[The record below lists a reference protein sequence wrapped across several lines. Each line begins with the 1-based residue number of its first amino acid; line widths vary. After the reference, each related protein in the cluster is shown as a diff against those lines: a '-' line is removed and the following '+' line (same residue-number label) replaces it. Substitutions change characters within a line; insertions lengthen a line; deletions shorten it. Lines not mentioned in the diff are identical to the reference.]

1 MAKLMPGRVR
11 NEGIELF
18 EKDLITIHQVSETQL
33 DTTVDQHHLIYALND
48 SEITCDCDYFAQK
61 GYCPHLAAVEYY
73 LKNDKEGQR
82 LLAEL
87 EEEQESSQ
95 GQERGHSFG
104 GLFLE
109 GLSLNEDDT
118 VRYSLMVEG
127 EESTFGSEIWE
138 MDFDLLKSNNNLRE
152 MMMNS
157 LKRDIS
163 KNEKRVVLEDISV
176 EISDYNLGTMGKTRM
191 KKRVQLTLKMLIKE
205 TNRPLFFQNSFF
217 VGPISY

>member
-87 EEEQESSQ
+87 EEEQVEDLFRVIK
-95 GQERGHSFG
+95 QEF
-104 GLFLE
+104 
-109 GLSLNEDDT
+109 NEEEEENDAAQTPTVSDDA
-118 VRYSLMVEG
+118 
-127 EESTFGSEIWE
+127 
-138 MDFDLLKSNNNLRE
+138 
-152 MMMNS
+152 
-157 LKRDIS
+157 
-163 KNEKRVVLEDISV
+163 
-176 EISDYNLGTMGKTRM
+176 
-191 KKRVQLTLKMLIKE
+191 Q
-205 TNRPLFFQNSFF
+205 
-217 VGPISY
+217 

>member
-87 EEEQESSQ
+87 EE
-95 GQERGHSFG
+95 
-104 GLFLE
+104 
-109 GLSLNEDDT
+109 
-118 VRYSLMVEG
+118 
-127 EESTFGSEIWE
+127 
-138 MDFDLLKSNNNLRE
+138 
-152 MMMNS
+152 
-157 LKRDIS
+157 
-163 KNEKRVVLEDISV
+163 
-176 EISDYNLGTMGKTRM
+176 
-191 KKRVQLTLKMLIKE
+191 
-205 TNRPLFFQNSFF
+205 
-217 VGPISY
+217 

>member
-1 MAKLMPGRVR
+1 MKGLYYKLPLDFQGLMKRKDIDKIS
-11 NEGIELF
+11 IEDSIRQHIF
-18 EKDLITIHQVSETQL
+18 LIS
-33 DTTVDQHHLIYALND
+33 TT
-48 SEITCDCDYFAQK
+48 
-61 GYCPHLAAVEYY
+61 
-73 LKNDKEGQR
+73 
-82 LLAEL
+82 
-87 EEEQESSQ
+87 
-95 GQERGHSFG
+95 SFG
-104 GLFLE
+104 ECKF
-109 GLSLNEDDT
+109 D
-118 VRYSLMVEG
+118 
-127 EESTFGSEIWE
+127 ESFGSEIWE

-176 EISDYNLGTMGKTRM
+176 EISDYNLGKMGKTRM